1 MLQSTGSQ
9 RVRQDWGTELNW
21 TLCNDSRV
29 GCWKGSGCVQ
39 DLHSFNLV
47 FGVLLM
53 SFCDSGGYQTDFS
66 GIKMLH
72 LVVIIFHRWSSG
84 EESACQC
91 KRHRKCRFNPWI
103 GKIPWSRKWQP
114 TPVFLPGTSHGQKN
128 LAGYR
133 PWGRKEL
140 DMTEHTHII
149 SFAEE
154 LKNSYMCIP
163 WGKTWILSGG
173 CTIVSSLLLPVLC
186 IPSLPWLA
194 TIWTCPLELRRGQG
208 GWSLFPTNRKWETEK
223 LPCPGAT

>member
-1 MLQSTGSQ
+1 MLWLFLYALFYSALTSQGETEREWMNEWTLWGPGERLLSTG
-9 RVRQDWGTELNW
+9 RPLGV
-21 TLCNDSRV
+21 
-29 GCWKGSGCVQ
+29 CV
-39 DLHSFNLV
+39 SLV
-47 FGVLLM
+47 IECL
-53 SFCDSGGYQTDFS
+53 QW
-66 GIKMLH
+66 H
-72 LVVIIFHRWSSG
+72 
-84 EESACQC
+84 
-91 KRHRKCRFNPWI
+91 
-103 GKIPWSRKWQP
+103 P

-149 SFAEE
+149 GFAEE